1 MDPLQEIRRLY
12 FATTRATIQ
21 RDLARAV
28 ELLKSLPTEEARER
42 ARAFMD
48 GLAAM
53 RSEWTGSARPKR
65 HRSPSRSD

>member
-1 MDPLQEIRRLY
+1 MDPVDEIRRLY

-28 ELLKSLPTEEARER
+28 ALLKNLPTEEERER
-42 ARAFMD
+42 ARVFMD

-53 RSEWTGSARPKR
+53 RTEWAGGSGPRRGRRRK
-65 HRSPSRSD
+65 